1 MIKSLHI
8 SNYALISQIDIDFDA
23 GFNIITGET
32 GAGKSII
39 LGALSLLLGGR
50 SDSRSIGD
58 STRKSVIE
66 AEFILE
72 DPSRFEEF
80 FKQNDLDTDG
90 NRCILRREI
99 SPGGR
104 SRAFI
109 NDSPVNLS
117 VLREIAIQ
125 LVDIHSQHQNLL
137 LADADYQLSVIDAL
151 AGNAPLLDEY
161 RQAYAEYQRVLKRY
175 SSTRDM
181 IRRNSDDADFLSYQ
195 LEQIDQLSLSEGE
208 QEELEAERDAIAD
221 QADIKTNLVS
231 AIDSLADGENNVI
244 DSLNTAAEA
253 IRELPDSFDEAESL
267 AARIDTVAIEI
278 QDIADTLRR
287 HDEACTADPARLE
300 AIQERLA
307 EIYSLESKHHVETS
321 DGLLA
326 LRADLAKRLDAV
338 ANGDVILA
346 DLEAK
351 GRAAKKK
358 AMILARR
365 ISDARHNQAEIF
377 AARLRDTAEPL
388 GMKNLRCDIALTTG
402 KLNPSGIDSVE
413 FLFAFNK
420 NQELMP
426 VGATASGGEIS
437 RLMLSV
443 KSIIGDSMNL
453 PSIIFDE
460 VDTGVSGEIAARMG
474 RMMQLLSHKIQ
485 IITITHLPQVAA
497 RGESHFKVYKADS
510 ETSTNTY
517 IRRLDDEDRVTEL
530 SAMLGGSDAGETA
543 AANARSLL
551 EAAKSDKTN
560 K

>member
-151 AGNAPLLDEY
+151 AANGPLLDEY

-231 AIDSLADGENNVI
+231 AIDSLADGEENVI

-287 HDEACTADPARLE
+287 HDEACAADPARLE

-326 LRADLAKRLDAV
+326 LRADLTKRLDAV

-346 DLEAK
+346 ELEAK

-365 ISDARHNQAEIF
+365 ISEARHYQAEIF

-474 RMMQLLSHKIQ
+474 RMMQLLSRKIQ

-517 IRRLDDEDRVTEL
+517 IRRLDDEERVSEL
-530 SAMLGGSDAGETA
+530 AAMLGGSDAGETA

>member
-50 SDSRSIGD
+50 SDSRSIRD
-58 STRKSVIE
+58 CSRKSVIE
-66 AEFILE
+66 AVFELE
-72 DPSRFEEF
+72 NPARFDNF
-80 FKQNDLDTDG
+80 YKQNDLDADG
-90 NRCILRREI
+90 SRCILRREI
-99 SPGGR
+99 SPTGR

-117 VLREIAIQ
+117 ALHDIAIQ

-151 AGNAPLLDEY
+151 ADNGPLLDEY

-195 LEQIDQLSLSEGE
+195 LDQIDKLSLCEGE

-221 QADIKTNLVS
+221 QADIKTSLVS
-231 AIDSLADGENNVI
+231 AIDTLADGEDNVI
-244 DSLNTAAEA
+244 DSLNAAADA
-253 IRELPDSFDEAESL
+253 IRELPDSFEEAESL
-267 AARIDTVAIEI
+267 AARIDTVNIEI
-278 QDIADTLRR
+278 QDIVDSLRR
-287 HDEACTADPARLE
+287 HDETCTADPGRLE
-300 AIQERLA
+300 AIQERLS

-321 DGLLA
+321 DGLLS

-351 GRAAKKK
+351 GRIAKKK
-358 AMILARR
+358 AMIIARR
-365 ISDARHNQAEIF
+365 ISEARHKQAQIF
-377 AARLRDTAEPL
+377 AERLRQTAEPL
-388 GMKNLRCDIALTTG
+388 GMHNLRCDIALTTG

-413 FLFAFNK
+413 FMFAFNK

-443 KSIIGDSMNL
+443 KSIIGDSMSL

-474 RMMQLLSHKIQ
+474 KMMQHLSDKIQ

-497 RGESHFKVYKADS
+497 RGDSHFKVYKADS
-510 ETSTNTY
+510 ETSTNTH
-517 IRRLDDEDRVTEL
+517 IRRLDDEDRVREL
-530 SAMLGGSDAGETA
+530 AAMLGGIDAGDTA

-551 EAAKSDKTN
+551 ESAKSDKTS

>member
-151 AGNAPLLDEY
+151 AANGPLLDEY

-231 AIDSLADGENNVI
+231 AIDSLADGEENVI

-287 HDEACTADPARLE
+287 HDEACAADPARLE

-326 LRADLAKRLDAV
+326 LRADLTKRLDAV

-346 DLEAK
+346 ELEAK

-365 ISDARHNQAEIF
+365 ISEARHYQAEIF

-474 RMMQLLSHKIQ
+474 RMMQLLSRKIQ

-517 IRRLDDEDRVTEL
+517 IRRLDDEERVSEL
-530 SAMLGGSDAGETA
+530 AAMLGGSDAGETA

-551 EAAKSDKTN
+551 EAAKSKTN